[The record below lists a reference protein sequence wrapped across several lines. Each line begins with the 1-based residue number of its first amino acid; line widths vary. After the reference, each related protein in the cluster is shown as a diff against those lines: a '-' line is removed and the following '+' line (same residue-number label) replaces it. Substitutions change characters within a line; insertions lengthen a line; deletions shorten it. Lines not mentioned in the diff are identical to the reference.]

1 MKKVSDND
9 DVFILRGELEDEIY
23 IIDDPVIIA
32 KFDAKILEL
41 KGRPETEIQ
50 RYLLHIVNPDR
61 YKLPANGK

>member
-23 IIDDPVIIA
+23 LIDDPVTIA
-32 KFDAKILEL
+32 KLDAKILEM
-41 KGRPETEIQ
+41 KGKPDSEIQ